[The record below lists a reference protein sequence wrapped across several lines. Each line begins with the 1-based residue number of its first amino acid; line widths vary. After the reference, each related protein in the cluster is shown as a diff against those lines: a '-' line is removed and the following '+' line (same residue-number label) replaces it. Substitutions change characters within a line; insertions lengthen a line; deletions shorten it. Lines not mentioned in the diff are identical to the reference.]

1 MPIQSVILLEKAYGP
16 NKDAAIKAFKHI
28 ISRLLKDLNVKIVK
42 LERAE
47 KNWIKVILNGEDAEA
62 AKNYLAKE
70 FYTTTLINQL
80 KKGDI
85 IKGKLVDVEEYGYGV
100 YVDIGI
106 LDPRPKDALIP
117 LYVLR
122 KQLAKGYIVSTR
134 QIVKKYAFMNNLPM
148 EVKIRDVDERF
159 ETIEAELSKNQV
171 KKYEE
176 WIKHGLDRIFVC
188 GATRQMIRKA
198 IIRSGHL
205 RDILSIERLGL
216 LEHAIVC
223 KPSTTAQGLIAE
235 IGKYLP
241 KIPMKAFKAKE
252 IKKWLK
258 ELDMLKGPTVK
269 VR

>member
-16 NKDAAIKAFKHI
+16 NKNAAIKAFKHI
-28 ISRLLKDLNVKIVK
+28 ILRLLKDLNVKILK
-42 LERAE
+42 LEKAE
-47 KNWIKVILNGEDAEA
+47 KNWIKVVLNGEDAEA

-106 LDPRPKDALIP
+106 IDPHPKDALIP

-122 KQLAKGYIVSTR
+122 RQLAKGHIVSTR
-134 QIVKKYAFMNNLPM
+134 QIVKKYAFMNNLPL
-148 EVKIRDVDERF
+148 EVKIRDIDESLG
-159 ETIEAELSKNQV
+159 TIEAELSESQV
-171 KKYEE
+171 KKYKK
-176 WIKHGLDRIFVC
+176 WIKQEVDRILVC

-205 RDILSIERLGL
+205 RDILNIERLGL
-216 LEHAIVC
+216 LEHAVVC
-223 KPSTTAQGLIAE
+223 KPGTTAQGLIAE

-258 ELDMLKGPTVK
+258 ELDMLKEPTVK